1 VRSRI
6 LVYSPTDQ
14 SLGLRLATAVSAR
27 VPDGV
32 CLLVRRGEGDAPDPG
47 SRVAVL
53 DLPPVLTVGRKD
65 IGLRVLAD
73 VAREMRPDAIV
84 VLGEPLGERG
94 ELAPALAVLRAAGRP
109 AARFLALSEAEL
121 AQLSSRANG
130 RALRALLA
138 WYDHAL
144 VFGDLDECA
153 EVAPDALRAP
163 EAIGVSY
170 VGADPDSG
178 PIERAVAALV
188 GDGPQ
193 VKVI

>member
-1 VRSRI
+1 
-6 LVYSPTDQ
+6 VYSPPDQ

-27 VPDGV
+27 VLEGV

-65 IGLRVLAD
+65 VGLRLLAD

-94 ELAPALAVLRAAGRP
+94 ELAPALAVLRAAGCP
-109 AARFLALSEAEL
+109 EARFLALSEAEL

-144 VFGDLDECA
+144 VFGDPDACA